1 MLLIVYLHV
10 MFAWIGAIIGYVIT
24 RSFFGSLAGYFLGSM
39 LQPKSQ
45 KQSDPMNYFGNTQ
58 TRYDFPTMM
67 MALTAVVMK
76 SDGKII
82 RAELDFVKQFFRQQF
97 GNGFTAEHLKIL
109 KDFLDRPQI
118 PVAQICEMIRTHTSY
133 EVRKVLVHYLYGL
146 GFSDGQLAPAEQQ
159 SIESI
164 ARMLGVSDAD
174 REQLFYMFGGDP
186 LAHYKILGLSA
197 EASDE
202 DIKKAYR
209 KLAVIH
215 HPDKVASEPE
225 AVQKSAKEQFQ
236 KIQEAYEQIKKAR
249 GIK

>member
-1 MLLIVYLHV
+1 LIVYLHL
-10 MFAWIGAIIGYVIT
+10 MFGWIGAVLGYLIT
-24 RSFFGSLAGYFLGSM
+24 KSFYGGLAGYFLGSM
-39 LQPKSQ
+39 FQPKTRMQ
-45 KQSDPMNYFGNTQ
+45 NDPMSYFGNTQ

-82 RAELDFVKQFFRQQF
+82 RAELDYVKQFFRQQF
-97 GNGFTAEHLKIL
+97 GNGFTSEHLKIL
-109 KDFLDRPQI
+109 KAFLERPEI
-118 PVAQICEMIRTHTSY
+118 PTAQICEMIRTNTSY

-146 GFSDGQLAPAEQQ
+146 GFSDGQLESAERQ

-174 REQLFYMFGGDP
+174 REQLFYMYGGDP
-186 LAHYKILGLSA
+186 MAHYKILGISA
-197 EASDE
+197 EATDDE
-202 DIKKAYR
+202 IKRAYR
-209 KLAVIH
+209 KLAVLH

-236 KIQEAYEQIKKAR
+236 KIQQAYEQIKKNR
-249 GIK
+249 GFK